1 MAALR
6 KAWNPKLN
14 FDDISWIIEKQI
26 TSMTNAHMYTFVV
39 CNGLVF
45 EAEVLTLRHGYL
57 LQLSWRMVPGSAT
70 RRRVQAQVR
79 TPPSNWLHEMAI

>member
-39 CNGLVF
+39 CSVIDIVDVGESLV
-45 EAEVLTLRHGYL
+45 R
-57 LQLSWRMVPGSAT
+57 
-70 RRRVQAQVR
+70 
-79 TPPSNWLHEMAI
+79 